1 MAIDKKHELIKHL
14 PAYCMEKYKVKYGS
28 DNKTYEFLVGE
39 YPFKDGETCKYTVF
53 FEDKIIAS
61 LEPDRNH
68 VLNIC
73 KNMSGFDEELLGLLA
88 DEIEYRHPNLIPDP
102 NESK

>member
-1 MAIDKKHELIKHL
+1 
-14 PAYCMEKYKVKYGS
+14 MEKYKVKYGS
-28 DNKTYEFLVGE
+28 DHKTYEFLVRE

-73 KNMSGFDEELLGLLA
+73 KNDSGFDEELLGLLA

-102 NESK
+102 KDGKK